1 MADAIQQDIC
11 AQFSG
16 IQLRFST
23 VVHTQRD
30 RRDQSFF
37 VGEEATKA
45 GAIGIEIVHDARIA
59 ILPD

>member
-16 IQLRFST
+16 IQLRFSA

-37 VGEEATKA
+37 GEEATKA